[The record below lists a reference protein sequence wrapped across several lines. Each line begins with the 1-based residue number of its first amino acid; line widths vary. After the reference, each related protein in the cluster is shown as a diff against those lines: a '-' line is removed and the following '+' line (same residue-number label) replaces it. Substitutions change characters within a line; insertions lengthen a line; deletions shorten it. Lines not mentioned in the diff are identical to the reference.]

1 MASHGPTTR
10 HKIRVFLRVGQEKQ
24 DQHRSA
30 TENQQAKTSRLL
42 TQDQR
47 LAWIKELLTGDTES
61 LPYRVA
67 GTLVLVYA
75 QPLQQTPPLAPPR
88 VGHHNRGSSRRA
100 AFCAPSKHPLAV
112 RYYEY
117 GRVEYGGLPVL
128 PCLSERF
135 LKALPQA
142 TH

>member
-1 MASHGPTTR
+1 M
-10 HKIRVFLRVGQEKQ
+10 GQEKQ

-67 GTLVLVYA
+67 GTLVLLYA

-117 GRVEYGGLPVL
+117 GQMEYGGLPVVAV
-128 PCLSERF
+128 SVR
-135 LKALPQA
+135 ALLESPA
-142 TH
+142 ASTH